1 MKALGASEE
10 QIAQARLE
18 AVEQHCEVWEE
29 NWDVVMMFLRMQT
42 QWNVSMA
49 GLTGLSYS
57 SLDYLSRLYSV
68 KDPVSL
74 FEGMQVMEVTALT
87 CLNKR
92 KP

>member
-1 MKALGASEE
+1 
-10 QIAQARLE
+10 
-18 AVEQHCEVWEE
+18 VWEE

-49 GLTGLSYS
+49 GLTGLNYS

-74 FEGMQVMEVTALT
+74 FEGIQVMEVTALT

>member
-1 MKALGASEE
+1 M
-10 QIAQARLE
+10 
-18 AVEQHCEVWEE
+18 WEE
-29 NWDVVMMFLRMQT
+29 NWDTVMMFLRMQT

-49 GLTGLSYS
+49 GLTGLNYS

-74 FEGMQVMEVTALT
+74 FEGIQVMEVTALT

-92 KP
+92 KS

>member
-1 MKALGASEE
+1 
-10 QIAQARLE
+10 
-18 AVEQHCEVWEE
+18 VWEE
-29 NWDVVMMFLRMQT
+29 NWDTVMMFLRMQT

-49 GLTGLSYS
+49 GLTGLNYS

-74 FEGMQVMEVTALT
+74 FEGIQVMEVTALT

>member
-1 MKALGASEE
+1 M
-10 QIAQARLE
+10 
-18 AVEQHCEVWEE
+18 WEE
-29 NWDVVMMFLRMQT
+29 NWDTVMMFLRMQT

-49 GLTGLSYS
+49 GLTGLNYS

-74 FEGMQVMEVTALT
+74 FEGVQVMEVTALT

>member
-1 MKALGASEE
+1 
-10 QIAQARLE
+10 
-18 AVEQHCEVWEE
+18 
-29 NWDVVMMFLRMQT
+29 MMFLRMQT

-49 GLTGLSYS
+49 GLTGLNYS

>member
-1 MKALGASEE
+1 M
-10 QIAQARLE
+10 
-18 AVEQHCEVWEE
+18 WEE

-49 GLTGLSYS
+49 GLTGLNYS

>member
-1 MKALGASEE
+1 
-10 QIAQARLE
+10 LE

-49 GLTGLSYS
+49 GLTGLNYS

-74 FEGMQVMEVTALT
+74 FEGIQVMEVTALT

-92 KP
+92 KT

>member
-1 MKALGASEE
+1 M
-10 QIAQARLE
+10 
-18 AVEQHCEVWEE
+18 WEE
-29 NWDVVMMFLRMQT
+29 NWDTVMMFLRMQT

-49 GLTGLSYS
+49 GLTGLNYS

-74 FEGMQVMEVTALT
+74 FEGIQVMEVTALT